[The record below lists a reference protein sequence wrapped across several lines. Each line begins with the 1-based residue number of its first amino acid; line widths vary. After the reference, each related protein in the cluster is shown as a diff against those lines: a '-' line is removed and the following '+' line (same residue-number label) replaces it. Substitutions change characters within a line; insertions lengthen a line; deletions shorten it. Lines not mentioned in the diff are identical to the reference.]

1 MVERTIGGERSREW
15 ADRPPLSTSDAAGEL
30 RTLESQGVL
39 EPRASRAVLVAAGHG
54 EEEAPVGPRP
64 ANPGGLARREVD
76 VLRLAAKRLT
86 TRRLT
91 TKQIADRLFI
101 STKTADHHIQHVYN
115 KIGASRE
122 VINGVRPGEPI
133 FASTY
138 KTSKTCPK
146 LSFLPVKSQRQGQAH
161 REELSR
167 NPVKNRKVS
176 HGRSPSKRSHRCHAH

>member
-101 STKTADHHIQHVYN
+101 STELRSDEGIGRVVGCGDADVAAVLSLTLPTA
-115 KIGASRE
+115 ASS
-122 VINGVRPGEPI
+122 
-133 FASTY
+133 ASTCSNWGERL
-138 KTSKTCPK
+138 TS
-146 LSFLPVKSQRQGQAH
+146 S
-161 REELSR
+161 
-167 NPVKNRKVS
+167 
-176 HGRSPSKRSHRCHAH
+176 RSPASVRDTLRVVRVSSRKTRRSSSPGSCG